1 MYGVIWGETG
11 GCLERANLYKAYTH
25 GVLWLSF
32 PCFPLR
38 RYGAVS
44 SGYLPLSFQTK
55 FNHRCL
61 NSGSIFR
68 LPHTYSKRL
77 ILQ

>member
-44 SGYLPLSFQTK
+44 SGYLPLSFQIK
-55 FNHRCL
+55 
-61 NSGSIFR
+61 
-68 LPHTYSKRL
+68 
-77 ILQ
+77 